1 MSRFT
6 VLHVDDDPNDAFFV
20 RRAFSKAKL
29 GVELHH
35 VGDGTR
41 AVAYLKGEGTYSDRL
56 RFPMPSLV
64 LLDIKLPI
72 MDGFEIL
79 SWVRKHEQLRG
90 LTVFILSSSDQSQD
104 RNRAQEL
111 GADLFFV
118 KTPTFTDVMEKVSC
132 LLAQHPGLSR
142 QPALGPTSL

>member
-1 MSRFT
+1 MSRFN

-20 RRAFSKAKL
+20 RRAFSKANL
-29 GVELHH
+29 DVDLHH
-35 VGDGTR
+35 VPDGTR
-41 AVAYLKGEGTYSDRL
+41 AVAYLRGEGVYSDRV
-56 RFPMPSLV
+56 RFPLPSLV

-79 SWVRKHEQLRG
+79 SWVRQHKEFRG
-90 LTVFILSSSDQSQD
+90 LTVFILSSSDQLQD

-118 KTPTFTDVMEKVSC
+118 KSPTFTEVIEKVSC
-132 LLAQHPGLSR
+132 LLTEKPHFAR
-142 QPALGPTSL
+142 QPALGSTNL